1 MQHLIIEG
9 GVTLKF
15 STGEM
20 YSENGS
26 LVQNVDSSETKAKTT
41 IILAQDAGTGQMVP
55 KQGKDSCQ

>member
-1 MQHLIIEG
+1 MQHFIIEG
-9 GVTLKF
+9 GETLKF

-41 IILAQDAGTGQMVP
+41 IILAQDVGTGQTVP
-55 KQGKDSCQ
+55 K